1 MDPKP
6 GGDQPF
12 LLRRYTGAS
21 YASAL
26 DLYEADLEGMAAR
39 GYAPVAQSWGWDA
52 EGSAGWL
59 VSGSHWKPGPG
70 ILAVTFRRDPVRA
83 TAVEPG

>member
-1 MDPKP
+1 MDHPSA
-6 GGDQPF
+6 GRQF
-12 LLRRYTGAS
+12 ILRRYTGAS

-26 DLYEADLEGMAAR
+26 DLYEADLEAMAAQ
-39 GYAPVAQSWGWDA
+39 GYVPVAQSWGWDA

-70 ILAVTFRRDPVRA
+70 MLAVTYRKDPKPA
-83 TAVEPG
+83 TRVEPG